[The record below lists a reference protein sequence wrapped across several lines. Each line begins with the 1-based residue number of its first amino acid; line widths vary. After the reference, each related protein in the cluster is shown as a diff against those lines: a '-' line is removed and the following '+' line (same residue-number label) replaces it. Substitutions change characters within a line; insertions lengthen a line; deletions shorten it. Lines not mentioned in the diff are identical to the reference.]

1 MTSPFDYIVAG
12 LGNPGA
18 NYENTRHNAGFM
30 ALDIF
35 AERLGASVTSKRFN
49 ALCGKAKLGDKK
61 LFLMKPQ
68 TFMNLSGDAIMAAA
82 FYYKVPNDR
91 VLVLCDDISI
101 PLGKIRV
108 RADGSA
114 GGHNGLKSIIAQL
127 GGQNFP
133 RIRIGVGG
141 GEARG
146 DELIN
151 WVTGHFP
158 PGELKTVRAACS
170 GAADAVEM
178 VLKTDVPST
187 ASRFNG
193 MTFTAE

>member
-1 MTSPFDYIVAG
+1 MTSPFDYIIAG
-12 LGNPGA
+12 LGNPGKD
-18 NYENTRHNAGFM
+18 YEATRHNAGFM
-30 ALDIF
+30 ALDIL
-35 AERLGASVTSKRFN
+35 AERLGVQITTKRFG
-49 ALCGKAKLGDKK
+49 ALCTKAKLGSDR

-68 TFMNLSGDAIMAAA
+68 TFMNLSGNAIMEAA
-82 FYYKVPNDR
+82 FYYKVPTEN
-91 VLVLCDDISI
+91 VVVFCDDISL

-151 WVTGHFP
+151 WVIGRFP
-158 PGELKTVRAACS
+158 PGELKTVKAAC
-170 GAADAVEM
+170 AAAVDALEM
-178 VLKTDVPST
+178 MLKTDIPT
-187 ASRFNG
+187 AASKFNG
-193 MTFTAE
+193 QTFSAE

>member
-1 MTSPFDYIVAG
+1 MTSPFDYIIAG
-12 LGNPGA
+12 LGNPGKD
-18 NYENTRHNAGFM
+18 YELTRHNAGFM
-30 ALDIF
+30 ALDIL
-35 AERLGASVTSKRFN
+35 AERAGVQVNTKRFN
-49 ALCGKAKLGDKK
+49 ALCSKANLAGKK

-68 TFMNLSGDAIMAAA
+68 TFMNLSGNAIMEAA
-82 FYYKVPNDR
+82 FYYKVPTEN
-91 VLVLCDDISI
+91 VLVLCDDISL

-114 GGHNGLKSIIAQL
+114 GGHNGLKNIIAQM

-151 WVTGHFP
+151 WVIGRFP
-158 PGELKTVRAACS
+158 PGELKTVKAACAA
-170 GAADAVEM
+170 AADAAEM
-178 VLKTDVPST
+178 FLKTDIPTT
-187 ASRFNG
+187 ASKYNG
-193 MTFTAE
+193 QTFSAE